1 MRLPEIRESL
11 YSLQIQDGIY
21 DEFGSSIMVKKPLK
35 SMITIAAI
43 GAGMALASPAPVDAA
58 KAVQSFFNSKEIR
71 SSNLKPFK
79 KWTGALLR
87 YSKEVAL
94 HKSGN
99 CKSKEFN
106 ACHYKAW
113 MKFLVSIKDKDKISQ
128 IKAVNAYMN
137 RAKYIT
143 DSRNWGQKDYW
154 ASPGQFMEKFGDCED
169 YAIAKFMSLKLLGF
183 SSDMLRVAAVKDLN
197 LKVGHAILV
206 VIVDGKYFLL
216 DNQIK
221 QVVETK
227 TVRHYRPVFS
237 ISTQYWWRHRL
248 SAR

>member
-1 MRLPEIRESL
+1 MLLIYRSLRRLL
-11 YSLQIQDGIY
+11 GA
-21 DEFGSSIMVKKPLK
+21 VA
-35 SMITIAAI
+35 IT
-43 GAGMALASPAPVDAA
+43 GMAALVMPAPADAA
-58 KAVQSFFNSKEIR
+58 KAAQSFFKSKEIR

-79 KWTGALLR
+79 KWTGALVR

-94 HKSGN
+94 HKSGS

-106 ACHYKAW
+106 ACHYKIW
-113 MKFLVSIKDKDKISQ
+113 MKFLVSTKDKDKLSQ
-128 IKAVNAYMN
+128 IKAINGYMN

-183 SSDMLRVAAVKDLN
+183 PSNMLRVVAVKDLN
-197 LKVGHAILV
+197 LKVGHAVLV
-206 VIVDGKYFLL
+206 VIIDGKYYLL

-227 TVRHYRPVFS
+227 NVHHYRPVFS
-237 ISTQYWWRHRL
+237 ISTQHWWRHRL

>member
-1 MRLPEIRESL
+1 MAGDGKTMRLKRAVL
-11 YSLQIQDGIY
+11 CTA
-21 DEFGSSIMVKKPLK
+21 SIMALG
-35 SMITIAAI
+35 AAI
-43 GAGMALASPAPVDAA
+43 TLTTPMSLEAA
-58 KAVQSFFNSKEIR
+58 KAAHSFFNSKEIR

-94 HKSGN
+94 HKSGT

-106 ACHYKAW
+106 ACHYKTW
-113 MKFLVSIKDKDKISQ
+113 MKFLVSIKGKDKLSQ

-143 DSRNWGQKDYW
+143 DPRNWGQKDYW

-206 VIVDGKYFLL
+206 VIIDGKYYLL

-227 TVRHYRPVFS
+227 KVRHYRPVFS

>member
-1 MRLPEIRESL
+1 MGAILWLLAPLP
-11 YSLQIQDGIY
+11 
-21 DEFGSSIMVKKPLK
+21 
-35 SMITIAAI
+35 A
-43 GAGMALASPAPVDAA
+43 DAA
-58 KAVQSFFNSKEIR
+58 KALDSFFKSKEIQ

-87 YSKEVAL
+87 YSKEIAL
-94 HKSGN
+94 HKSGT

-106 ACHYKAW
+106 ACHYKVW
-113 MKFLVSIKDKDKISQ
+113 TKFLVSIKGQDKLSQ
-128 IKAVNAYMN
+128 IKAINDFMN

-143 DSRNWGQKDYW
+143 DQRNWGQKDYW

-183 SSDMLRVAAVKDLN
+183 SDSMLRVTAVKDLN
-197 LKVGHAILV
+197 LKVGHAILI
-206 VIVDGKYFLL
+206 VILDGKYYLL

-227 TVRHYRPVFS
+227 TVHHYRPVFS
-237 ISTQYWWRHRL
+237 VSTRHWWRHRL
-248 SAR
+248 SSR